1 MIELRTLGA
10 LELTSADGKPL
21 RSVLTQP
28 RRTALL
34 CYLAL
39 ESPRGFQRRDSVL
52 ATFWPEDDAEQARH
66 ALRQAL
72 YFLRRTLGAGAIVSR
87 GDDELAVATD
97 VVRCDATEFERA
109 LDGGRLQDA
118 LSIYR
123 GELLPA
129 FHVADAPRFERWL
142 DAERMRLTRR
152 AADAAWALVE
162 QHERAS
168 DPVGAAE
175 WGERAVSF
183 ARGDELA
190 LRRLL
195 TLLHRA
201 GNRAAAVRAYD
212 AFAQK
217 LERDYELSPSETT
230 RALLAR
236 IRSEQS
242 EATAVGAPAPGVA
255 APPAYD
261 RRGDPPRRIP
271 EPECRVGSPEVFD
284 SGLPIPDSRANATP
298 GASRRP
304 ATLGVGIATIGL
316 AGAIAGGAWWLG
328 PRAAAPP
335 TRSAQ
340 RIVVADFT
348 NRTSDSTFCDLV
360 ADVLNAELAQSTV
373 LRVVGRETIAD
384 AMRRMRRNAGERL
397 TPELARD
404 VAAREGITLLLEGEA
419 RSAGAKVM
427 LTASVI
433 ETASGDVIGGAVET
447 VDDSADVLPAIRRLS
462 GRLRQGIGESSASIR
477 SDSSLWS
484 LTTSSLPALRKHVAA
499 SRAYWR
505 GDFQTAVSLLTEA
518 TTLDPEFAHAHLLL
532 WTSLEG
538 SGAARGRAMRS
549 LVRAYELR
557 DGLTDRE
564 RYAVEANYFLVVVG
578 DVQQSIIAFRKH
590 LDALQKRPAG
600 EPGWY
605 SSLGNVLAMT
615 GDLEGAERVLQEG
628 RVRHPTPANQ
638 AGLVNVLHAE
648 GKNGE
653 IPAVLAEIARRQPE
667 HPSITTLRV
676 RLLADSGRY
685 DAAHAV
691 AAQPGPQPANRL
703 KLQAEMDAVRG
714 RIGEAVGHL
723 GDVRDQA
730 LSRGQL
736 PAAVDA
742 AVAIGRLRALSGD
755 SVGAAA
761 EVADLL
767 ARHPIDSL
775 DALSRPYL
783 TLAAFSGELGQPER
797 GRAWLAAY
805 ERDVPRD
812 LRGPDQHMLHRARA
826 AVRRAEGNHADAL
839 AELRTSAR
847 LPSAR
852 TTFTDERIPLS
863 DHPALA
869 RVYDALGSRDSA
881 IAVYERYLRVRSLN
895 RTTLDAYELGNAL
908 ERLAV
913 LYEADGTPARAA
925 ECYARLAE
933 LWREADAPLQR
944 RATSA
949 AQRAHTLLTHTPA
962 RRRATPR

>member
-129 FHVADAPRFERWL
+129 FHVADAPGFERWL

-183 ARGDELA
+183 APGDELA

-212 AFAQK
+212 AFAQEM
-217 LERDYELSPSETT
+217 ERDYELSPSETT

-242 EATAVGAPAPGVA
+242 ETTALGAPAPGVA

-261 RRGDPPRRIP
+261 RRADPPRRIP
-271 EPECRVGSPEVFD
+271 EPERRVGPEVFD
-284 SGLPIPDSRANATP
+284 FGLPIPDSRANATP

-304 ATLGVGIATIGL
+304 VTLGVGIATIGL

-348 NRTSDSTFCDLV
+348 NRTSDSTFGDLV

-505 GDFQTAVSLLTEA
+505 GDFQTAVSL
-518 TTLDPEFAHAHLLL
+518 
-532 WTSLEG
+532 
-538 SGAARGRAMRS
+538 
-549 LVRAYELR
+549 
-557 DGLTDRE
+557 
-564 RYAVEANYFLVVVG
+564 
-578 DVQQSIIAFRKH
+578 IAFRKH

-653 IPAVLAEIARRQPE
+653 IPAVLAEIARRQRE

-676 RLLADSGRY
+676 RLLANSGRY
-685 DAAHAV
+685 DAAHVV

-949 AQRAHTLLTHTPA
+949 AQRAHTLLTHTLA

>member
-10 LELTSADGKPL
+10 LELKSADGKPL
-21 RSVLTQP
+21 QSVLTQP

-72 YFLRRTLGAGAIVSR
+72 YFLRRTLGAPAIVSR

-97 VVRCDATEFERA
+97 VIRCDATEFERA
-109 LDGGRLQDA
+109 LDAGRLQNA
-118 LSIYR
+118 LSLYR

-129 FHVADAPRFERWL
+129 FHVADAPGFERWL
-142 DAERMRLTRR
+142 EAERTRLKRR
-152 AADAAWALVE
+152 ASDAAWALAE
-162 QHERAS
+162 QRERAS
-168 DPVGAAE
+168 DAAGATE

-183 ARGDELA
+183 AAGDELA

-195 TLLHRA
+195 TLLHRL

-212 AFAQK
+212 AFARE
-217 LERDYELSPSETT
+217 LEREYELAPSEAT

-236 IRSEQS
+236 IRSRQS
-242 EATAVGAPAPGVA
+242 EAVSVGASAPDVA
-255 APPAYD
+255 APTAGQEA
-261 RRGDPPRRIP
+261 GDPPRPTP
-271 EPECRVGSPEVFD
+271 EAEHRVGIPGVFD
-284 SGLPIPDSRANATP
+284 SRFPIPDSRSAEAPIRANAARRSSIRRASL
-298 GASRRP
+298 GA
-304 ATLGVGIATIGL
+304 GIATIMFTGAL
-316 AGAIAGGAWWLG
+316 AVGAWWLG

-348 NRTSDSTFCDLV
+348 NRTGDSTFGDLV
-360 ADVLNAELAQSTV
+360 AHVLNAELAQSSV

-384 AMRRMRRNAGERL
+384 ARRRMRRNAGERL

-404 VAAREGITLLLEGEA
+404 VATREGITLLLEGEA
-419 RSAGAKVM
+419 RSAGSKVM

-447 VDDSADVLPAIRRLS
+447 VNDSADVLAAIKRLS
-462 GRLRQGIGESSASIR
+462 ARLRQGIGESSASIR
-477 SDSSLWS
+477 SAGNLWS

-505 GDFQTAVSLLTEA
+505 GDYQTAASLFTEA

-538 SGAARGRAMRS
+538 SGAARGRAMPS

-557 DGLTDRE
+557 DRLTERE

-578 DVQQSIIAFRKH
+578 DVQKAIIAFRKH
-590 LDALQKRPAG
+590 IDALQKLPPG

-605 SSLGNVLAMT
+605 SSLANVLAMT
-615 GDLEGAERVLQEG
+615 GDLAGAERVLQEG

-638 AGLVNVLHAE
+638 AGLVSVLHAE
-648 GKNGE
+648 GKADE
-653 IPAVLAEIARRQPE
+653 IPAVLAELVRRQPE
-667 HPSITTLRV
+667 HPNVTTLRV

-691 AAQPGPQPANRL
+691 ATQPGPQPANRL

-723 GDVRDQA
+723 GEVRDQA
-730 LSRGQL
+730 LSRNQL
-736 PAAVDA
+736 GTAVDA
-742 AVAIGRLRALSGD
+742 AVAMGRLRALSGD
-755 SVGAAA
+755 TAGAVA
-761 EVADLL
+761 EVAELL

-783 TLAAFSGELGQPER
+783 TLATFDGEMGQSQR
-797 GRAWLAAY
+797 GRTWLAAY

-812 LRGPDQHMLHRARA
+812 LRGPDQHMLYRARA
-826 AVRRAEGNHADAL
+826 AVRRAEGSPAHAL
-839 AELRTSAR
+839 AELRMGAR

-852 TTFTDERIPLS
+852 TNLMDERIPLS
-863 DHPALA
+863 DHPLLA
-869 RVYDALGSRDSA
+869 RVYETLGSRDSA
-881 IAVYERYLRVRSLN
+881 IAVYERYLRVRSLS
-895 RTTLDAYELGNAL
+895 RTTVDAFELGNAL
-908 ERLAV
+908 ERLGA
-913 LYEADGTPARAA
+913 LHEAHGDAARAA
-925 ECYARLAE
+925 EYYARLAD
-933 LWREADAPLQR
+933 LWREADTALRR
-944 RATSA
+944 RAASA
-949 AQRAHTLLTHTPA
+949 GQRAHTLVT
-962 RRRATPR
+962 R

>member
-10 LELTSADGKPL
+10 LELKSADGKPL
-21 RSVLTQP
+21 QAVLTQP

-72 YFLRRTLGAGAIVSR
+72 YFLRRTLGAHAIVSR

-97 VVRCDATEFERA
+97 VIRCDATEFECA
-109 LDGGRLQDA
+109 LDAGRLQNA
-118 LSIYR
+118 LSLYR

-129 FHVADAPRFERWL
+129 FHVADAPGFERWL
-142 DAERMRLTRR
+142 EAERMRLKRR
-152 AADAAWALVE
+152 AADGAWALAE
-162 QHERAS
+162 QRERAS
-168 DPVGAAE
+168 DAAGAAE

-183 ARGDELA
+183 AAGDELA

-195 TLLHRA
+195 TLLHRL
-201 GNRAAAVRAYD
+201 GNSAAAVRAYD
-212 AFAQK
+212 AFARE
-217 LERDYELSPSETT
+217 LEREYELAPSEAT

-236 IRSEQS
+236 IRSRQS
-242 EATAVGAPAPGVA
+242 EAVSARASEPGVA
-255 APPAYD
+255 APTAGQAA
-261 RRGDPPRRIP
+261 GDPPRPTP
-271 EPECRVGSPEVFD
+271 EAAHRVGIPGVFD
-284 SGLPIPDSRANATP
+284 SHLPAFGGLPPIPDSRAARRSTIRR
-298 GASRRP
+298 AS
-304 ATLGVGIATIGL
+304 LGVGIATITL
-316 AGAIAGGAWWLG
+316 AGALAVGAWWLG
-328 PRAAAPP
+328 PRAAAPS

-348 NRTSDSTFCDLV
+348 NRTSDSTFGDLV
-360 ADVLNAELAQSTV
+360 AHVLNAELAQSSV

-404 VAAREGITLLLEGEA
+404 VATREGITLLLEGEA
-419 RSAGAKVM
+419 RSAGSKVM

-447 VDDSADVLPAIRRLS
+447 VNDSADVLAAIRRLS

-477 SDSSLWS
+477 SAGNLWS

-505 GDFQTAVSLLTEA
+505 GDYQMAASLLTEA

-538 SGAARGRAMRS
+538 SGAGRGRAMRS

-557 DGLTDRE
+557 DRLTERE

-578 DVQQSIIAFRKH
+578 DVQKAIIAFRKH
-590 LDALQKRPAG
+590 IDALQKLAPG

-615 GDLEGAERVLQEG
+615 GDLAGAERVLQEG
-628 RVRHPTPANQ
+628 RVRHPTPANL
-638 AGLVNVLHAE
+638 AGLVSVLHVE
-648 GKNGE
+648 GKDAE
-653 IPAVLAEIARRQPE
+653 IPAVLAEIAHRQLE
-667 HPSITTLRV
+667 HPNIVMVRV

-723 GDVRDQA
+723 GEVRDQA
-730 LSRGQL
+730 LSRNQL
-736 PAAVDA
+736 GTAVDA
-742 AVAIGRLRALSGD
+742 AVAMGRLRALSGD
-755 SVGAAA
+755 TAGAVA
-761 EVADLL
+761 EVAELL
-767 ARHPIDSL
+767 VRHPIDSL

-783 TLAAFSGELGQPER
+783 TLATFDGEMGQSQR
-797 GRAWLAAY
+797 GRTWLAAY

-812 LRGPDQHMLHRARA
+812 LRGPDQHMLYRARA
-826 AVRRAEGNHADAL
+826 AVRRAEGSPAQAL
-839 AELRTSAR
+839 AELRMGAR

-852 TTFTDERIPLS
+852 TNLMDERIPLS
-863 DHPALA
+863 DHPLLA
-869 RVYDALGSRDSA
+869 RVYEALGSRDSA
-881 IAVYERYLRVRSLN
+881 IAVYERYLRVRSLS
-895 RTTLDAYELGNAL
+895 RTTLDAFELGNAL
-908 ERLAV
+908 ERLGA
-913 LYEADGTPARAA
+913 LHEAHGDAARAA
-925 ECYARLAE
+925 EYYARLAD
-933 LWREADAPLQR
+933 LWREADTALRR
-944 RATSA
+944 RAASA
-949 AQRAHTLLTHTPA
+949 GQRAHTLVTH
-962 RRRATPR
+962 